1 MSVFLNKDSRYYQ
14 FDFQI
19 DGHRVSGSTK
29 CVDKEKAKAYEAER
43 RVETE
48 QLIERIR
55 ATDTAPL
62 TIRRACDRWWDEH
75 GSKLRDP
82 DLQERLVW
90 LWQQLGENT
99 PLHAITNDM
108 LSNLVAR
115 RRCDLIKAGREPT
128 AKTKG
133 KRQAKG
139 AQLYRLITARTVNKT
154 TVSLLR
160 RVLRRARDN
169 WDATIIREPSWSKH
183 LLREKKRPVREISP
197 VEETRLDDEEGV
209 DYALMRKFAIITGLR
224 RGNLI
229 LTWSQVDFDAGVVRV
244 IAKGGVPR
252 VLPLT
257 REAYAIL
264 WSRRGHHPVFV
275 FTFVAQKTRLCPKS
289 RDPQTGERMKFIKGT
304 RYPVT
309 YYGLGSAKRYAW
321 ARAGVD
327 ARIHD
332 LRHTT
337 GMRTLRATGNLRVV
351 QGILGH
357 SDIAITAKFYTDALV
372 DDMRAAMETTAAASP
387 LALPAPKSATTGE
400 NDQ

>member
-29 CVDKEKAKAYEAER
+29 CVDQEKAKAYEAER

-55 ATDTAPL
+55 VTNTAPL

-75 GSKLRDP
+75 GSNLHDP
-82 DLQERLVW
+82 DIKERLVW

-108 LSNLVAR
+108 VSNLVATR
-115 RRCDLIKAGREPT
+115 RREMIKAGRAPT
-128 AKTKG
+128 VKIKG
-133 KRQAKG
+133 KPQALG
-139 AQLYRLITARTVNKT
+139 AQLYRPITARTVNKT

-169 WDATIIREPSWSKH
+169 WDATIIREPTWKKH
-183 LLREKKRPVREISP
+183 TLRETKRPVREISP
-197 VEETRLDDEEGV
+197 AEETRLDDEERR
-209 DYALMRKFAIITGLR
+209 DYALVREFAIITGLR
-224 RGNLI
+224 RRNLI
-229 LTWSQVDFDAGVVRV
+229 LTWPQVDFDAGVIR
-244 IAKGGVPR
+244 IIGKGGIPR
-252 VLPLT
+252 TLPLT

-289 RDPQTGERMKFIKGT
+289 KDPGTGERMKFIKGT
-304 RYPVT
+304 RYPIT

-321 ARAGVD
+321 KRAGVD

-337 GMRTLRATGNLRVV
+337 GMRVLRATGNLRFV

-357 SDIAITAKFYTDALV
+357 SDIAITAKFYTDAIV
-372 DDMRAAMETTAAASP
+372 DDMRAAMETTAAAKP
-387 LALPAPKSATTGE
+387 LALPAPKAVSGE
-400 NDQ
+400 SEE